1 MHARFAKATT
11 KVEKDRVLIEA
22 VLSGISKAQLLEHG
36 VLLQL
41 GKEGDKPVKG
51 ADGVLPIGLLR
62 DEVPV
67 ALIPAAGPDAQA
79 CWGILFARL
88 HPGVVTLVDLRVPSG
103 QRLVLLTLLEPRVH
117 PIIQLA

>member
-1 MHARFAKATT
+1 M
-11 KVEKDRVLIEA
+11 
-22 VLSGISKAQLLEHG
+22 
-36 VLLQL
+36 
-41 GKEGDKPVKG
+41 
-51 ADGVLPIGLLR
+51 LPIGLLR

-67 ALIPAAGPDAQA
+67 ALIPVAGPDAQA